1 MNSGAEVEVTEQQG
15 GQTALHLATEMEA
28 LGLVTLLV
36 TKLRANV
43 NARTFVGNT
52 LLHLAAGL
60 GSPTL
65 TFLLLKAGV
74 DVYAENKDPPC
85 PLPSP
90 PPLRATRTRR
100 GLRRTPKAAS
110 RATRLSLTHS
120 TKVKTLLLNAVQ
132 NTMELPLTLPSPA
145 GPDSKYFWF
154 RKSHLLCHN
163 HSTLPL

>member
-28 LGLVTLLV
+28 LGLVTFLV

-52 LLHLAAGL
+52 PLHVAARL
-60 GSPTL
+60 ESPTL
-65 TFLLLKAGV
+65 TLCLLKAGA
-74 DVYAENKDPPC
+74 DVYAENKDPLC
-85 PLPSP
+85 PLPSL

-100 GLRRTPKAAS
+100 GLRRTPEAAS
-110 RATRLSLTHS
+110 RAARLNLTHS
-120 TKVKTLLLNAVQ
+120 TKVKTLLLNAIQ
-132 NTMELPLTLPSPA
+132 NTMELPLTPPSPA
-145 GPDSKYFWF
+145 GPDSKSFWF
-154 RKSHLLCHN
+154 CKSHLLCHN